1 MKITAIRTIPVTVP
15 RRPRSV
21 PATAY
26 STVSVAKFVLVVV
39 ETDGGIEGY
48 GEASPEYQWTGE
60 DDVTCKH
67 FIDNYLAPV
76 LIGRDPLGVRAAAAL
91 MERAISH
98 NWYAKAAIEM
108 ALWDI
113 VGKEAGLPLSALWGG
128 KLRDGVKVKFV
139 VSGAPDHAADLAS
152 RLVEEGFQYIKIKTG
167 LGLDGDMARVRAVVA
182 AVGRRVPVGID
193 SNQGWT
199 DGQTR
204 AVLPELEALGLAFIE
219 QPVQRYPRKAL
230 AEFRRRSRIPLVVH
244 ESLFSLSDA
253 QELLELSAAD
263 IWAVTP
269 GTHGGYCATAEI
281 LSLAHAAGVPCLIGS
296 TFELGVGSA
305 FSGQIGLSAPAIDGT
320 VPSDLIGPF
329 YYDDI
334 LINERFEFIDG
345 AVRPPSGPGL
355 GVTLNWAAIERYRSG
370 A

>member
-39 ETDGGIEGY
+39 ETDQGIEGY

-60 DDVTCKH
+60 DDVTCRH

-76 LIGRDPLGVRAAAAL
+76 LIGRDPLGVREAAAL

-98 NWYAKAAIEM
+98 NWHAKAAIEM

-113 VGKEAGLPLSALWGG
+113 VGKRAGLPLSEIWGG
-128 KLRDGVKVKFV
+128 KVRDAVKVKFV
-139 VSGAPDHAADLAS
+139 VSGAPDHAAELAS
-152 RLVEEGFQYIKIKTG
+152 RLVDEGFRYIKIKTG
-167 LGLDGDMARVRAVVA
+167 LGLDGDLARIRAVVA
-182 AVGRRVPVGID
+182 AVGKRVPVGLD

-199 DGQTR
+199 YGQTL
-204 AVLPELEALGLAFIE
+204 AVLPELEKLGLAFIE
-219 QPVQRYPRKAL
+219 QPFQRFPRKAL

-253 QELLELSAAD
+253 QELLELNAAD

-269 GTHGGYCATAEI
+269 GTHGGYLATAEI
-281 LSLAHAAGVPCLIGS
+281 LSLARAAGVPCLIGS

-305 FSGQIGLSAPAIDGT
+305 FVGQIGLSAPAINGT
-320 VPSDLIGPF
+320 VPSDVIGPF

-334 LINERFEFIDG
+334 LINERFELIDG

-355 GVTLNWAAIERYRSG
+355 GVTLNWSAIDRHRSG

>member
-1 MKITAIRTIPVTVP
+1 MKITAIRTVPVTVP

-26 STVSVAKFVLVVV
+26 STVSVAKFVVVVV
-39 ETDGGIEGY
+39 ETDAGIEGY

-76 LIGRDPLGVRAAAAL
+76 LIGHDPLAVREAAAA

-98 NWYAKAAIEM
+98 NWYAKAAMEM

-113 VGKEAGLPLSALWGG
+113 VGKEAGLALAEIWGG
-128 KLRDGVKVKFV
+128 KLREGVPVKFV
-139 VSGAPDHAADLAS
+139 VSGAADHAAELAA
-152 RLVEEGFQYIKIKTG
+152 RLVDEGFRYIKIKTG
-167 LGLDGDMARVRAVVA
+167 LGLEGDLARIRAVTK
-182 AVGRRVPVGID
+182 AVGAKVPFGID
-193 SNQGWT
+193 CNQGWT
-199 DGQTR
+199 YGQTL
-204 AVLPELEALGLAFIE
+204 AALPELEELGIAFIE
-219 QPVQRYPRKAL
+219 QPFPRYPRKAL
-230 AEFRRRSRIPLVVH
+230 ADFRQRSRIPLVVH
-244 ESLFSLSDA
+244 ESLFSLNDA
-253 QELLELSAAD
+253 LELLEMRAAD

-269 GTHGGYCATAEI
+269 GTHGGYLATREI
-281 LSLAHAAGVPCLIGS
+281 LGLARAGGIPCLIGS
-296 TFELGVGSA
+296 TFELGIGSA
-305 FSGQIGLSAPAIDGT
+305 FIGQIGLSEPQLDGT

-334 LINERFEFIDG
+334 LINERFELVEG

-355 GVTLNWAAIERYRSG
+355 GVTLNWQAIERYRS
-370 A
+370 